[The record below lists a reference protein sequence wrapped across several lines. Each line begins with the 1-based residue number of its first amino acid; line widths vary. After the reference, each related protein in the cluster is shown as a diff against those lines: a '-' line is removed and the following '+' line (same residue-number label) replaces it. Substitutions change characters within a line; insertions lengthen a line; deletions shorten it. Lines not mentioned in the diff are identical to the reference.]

1 MAFNGKYD
9 NTINVPENT
18 VMTDNQPQYMKTLEK
33 ESGKSPNEVK
43 VELDEQERLANDKVM
58 IDPLN
63 MMDVDSIENK
73 VKEMGYDMLLNM
85 YQNGEHEGETDEVTY
100 DDLVAQNP
108 GEPGFGDENFDL
120 FAPDEQPLYQQV
132 QSDIDKINAENPI
145 ESEEDLAPLG
155 MDDLADIA
163 EGEDDNPSDIE
174 MPNDSEPPKSPDE
187 KDETEPEKIEGC
199 EF

>member
-1 MAFNGKYD
+1 MAFDGKYD

-18 VMTDNQPQYMKTLEK
+18 VMTDKQPQYMKTLEK
-33 ESGKSPNEVK
+33 ESGKSQNEVK

-58 IDPLN
+58 IDPPN
-63 MMDVDSIENK
+63 MMNVNNIDTKI
-73 VKEMGYDMLLNM
+73 KEMGYDMLLDV

-100 DDLVAQNP
+100 DDLVAQDP
-108 GEPGFGDENFDL
+108 SEPGFGDANFDL
-120 FAPDEQPLYQQV
+120 FSPDEQPLYQQV
-132 QSDIDKINAENPI
+132 QADIDKINAENPD
-145 ESEEDLAPLG
+145 EGEEDLAPLG

-163 EGEDDNPSDIE
+163 ESDGDDDIE

-187 KDETEPEKIEGC
+187 SDTEPEKIEGF

>member
-1 MAFNGKYD
+1 MAFDGKYD

-18 VMTDNQPQYMKTLEK
+18 VMSDEQPQYMKTLEK

-58 IDPLN
+58 IDPPN
-63 MMDVDSIENK
+63 MMNVDNIENK
-73 VKEMGYDMLLNM
+73 IKEMGYDMLLDV

-108 GEPGFGDENFDL
+108 SEPGFGAANFDL

-132 QSDIDKINAENPI
+132 QDDINKINAENPV
-145 ESEEDLAPLG
+145 EGEEDLAPLG

-163 EGEDDNPSDIE
+163 EGDDESVE
-174 MPNDSEPPKSPDE
+174 MPNDSEPPKSPD
-187 KDETEPEKIEGC
+187 DDTEPEKIEGF

>member
-163 EGEDDNPSDIE
+163 EGEDDNPS
-174 MPNDSEPPKSPDE
+174 
-187 KDETEPEKIEGC
+187 
-199 EF
+199 